1 MNVKESNAMILDI
14 MDKHCDLAES
24 NTFGVLDDR
33 DKYFISQIR
42 KVILEA
48 NP

>member
-14 MDKHCDLAES
+14 MDKHCDLVEE
-24 NTFGVLDDR
+24 NVYGKLDDK

-42 KVILEA
+42 KLLLEA
-48 NP
+48 SP